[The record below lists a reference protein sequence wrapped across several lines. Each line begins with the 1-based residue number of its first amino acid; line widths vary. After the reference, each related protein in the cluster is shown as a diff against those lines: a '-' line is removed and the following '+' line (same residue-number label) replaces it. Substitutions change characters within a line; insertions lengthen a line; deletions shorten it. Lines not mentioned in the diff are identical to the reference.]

1 MGSRKHGRS
10 GHASKSP
17 RFRLWAR
24 LDAERRPE
32 RSRPK
37 ATYLSSIREL
47 LSRGKPR
54 GPLRSTQAGLAGSR
68 RATSEPQFLRDR
80 RRLDIGSADPRQRFV
95 TAFITAG
102 IAAIVP
108 ASRPL

>member
-1 MGSRKHGRS
+1 MQQGRGGMGSRKHGRS

-47 LSRGKPR
+47 LSRGK
-54 GPLRSTQAGLAGSR
+54 SR
-68 RATSEPQFLRDR
+68 
-80 RRLDIGSADPRQRFV
+80 
-95 TAFITAG
+95 
-102 IAAIVP
+102 
-108 ASRPL
+108 